1 MSVTTSPIVKKIPFS
16 LMMNDNDSLVG
27 DFYFLETTE
36 KLPIVILIHGFTGSK
51 DWGFLP
57 FLAENLAQNH
67 FLAITFNF
75 SYDGIAKDKDWVDDT
90 DKFARNTITREVADL
105 EYLVKSLQNKSILP
119 QFICDY
125 IDTDTIFLIGQSL
138 GGAIATIWTA
148 QTQIP
153 SKVILLG
160 SVGKL
165 NRYSKR
171 QIEDW
176 KRTGFFEFN
185 NLRNGQTLRINFSY
199 IEDIEQNGYDLYK
212 FLKKIHC
219 PVLIIHGS
227 EDYTVPLKE
236 IESFYKKGQNPFV
249 ILEVI
254 PNTGHTFGIDHPFIE
269 PTPAF
274 SNVLQKIIK
283 FLK

>member
-27 DFYFLETTE
+27 DFYFYETTE

-75 SYDGIAKDKDWVDDT
+75 SYDGVAKDKDWVDDT
-90 DKFARNTITREVADL
+90 DKFARNTITKEVTDINF
-105 EYLVKSLQNKSILP
+105 LVKSLQSQSILP
-119 QFICDY
+119 ESISNY
-125 IDTDTIFLIGQSL
+125 VDTSTIFLIGQSL
-138 GGAIATIWTA
+138 GGAIATIFTA

-160 SVGKL
+160 SVGTL

-219 PVLIIHGS
+219 PILIIHGS

-236 IESFYKKGQNPFV
+236 IESFYKKGQNPSA
-249 ILEVI
+249 ILEII

-274 SNVLQKIIK
+274 LNVLQKIIK

>member
-16 LMMNDNDSLVG
+16 LMMNNNDSLVG
-27 DFYFLETTE
+27 DFYFYETTE

-75 SYDGIAKDKDWVDDT
+75 SYDGVAKDKDWVDDT
-90 DKFARNTITREVADL
+90 DKFARNTITKEVTDINF
-105 EYLVKSLQNKSILP
+105 LVKSLQSQSILP
-119 QFICDY
+119 ESISNY
-125 IDTDTIFLIGQSL
+125 VDTSTIFLIGQSL
-138 GGAIATIWTA
+138 GGAIATIFTA

-160 SVGKL
+160 SVGTL

-199 IEDIEQNGYDLYK
+199 IEDIEQNDYDLYK

-219 PVLIIHGS
+219 PIFIIHGS

-236 IESFYKKGQNPFV
+236 IESFYKKGQNPST
-249 ILEVI
+249 ILEII
-254 PNTGHTFGIDHPFIE
+254 PNTGHTFGTDHPFIE
-269 PTPAF
+269 PTPALL
-274 SNVLQKIIK
+274 NVLQKIIK

>member
-1 MSVTTSPIVKKIPFS
+1 MSEAISQKVKKHPFS
-16 LMMNDNDSLVG
+16 ITINDNDSLVG
-27 DFYFLETTE
+27 DLYFIETTE
-36 KLPIVILIHGFTGSK
+36 NLPIVILIHGFTGSK

-75 SYDGIAKDKDWVDDT
+75 SYDGIANDRDWIDDT
-90 DKFARNTITREVADL
+90 DKFAQNTITREVADINF
-105 EYLVKSLQNKSILP
+105 LVKSLHDKSILP
-119 QFICDY
+119 KSISNY
-125 IDTDTIFLIGQSL
+125 VDTATIFLIGQSL
-138 GGAIATIWTA
+138 GGAIATIFAA

-160 SVGKL
+160 SVGTL

-171 QIEDW
+171 QLEDW
-176 KRTGFFEFN
+176 KRTGFLEFD

-199 IEDIEQNGYDLYK
+199 IEDIEQNGYDLPK
-212 FLKKIHC
+212 FLKKIQC

-236 IESFYKKGQNPFV
+236 IESFYKKAQNPFV
-249 ILEVI
+249 IFEII
-254 PNTGHTFGIDHPFIE
+254 PNTGHTFGIEHPFIA
-269 PTPAF
+269 PTPALL
-274 SNVLQKIIK
+274 NVLQKVIK